1 MSTIGRPIV
10 ITGEVTSSGDLTIEG
25 TVYGRVFV
33 PDGTLVIAAPARVYA
48 DLKAARVL
56 VEGTVRGAIAATY
69 RIELGPTAMVEGDL
83 SADQIA
89 IAEGA
94 RVNGGIDMGTSGR
107 FDSNVADAAAASSS
121 ATPITVIRRL

>member
-1 MSTIGRPIV
+1 MDTIKRPIV

-33 PDGTLVIAAPARVYA
+33 PGTLVIGAPARVYA

-69 RIELGPTAMVEGDL
+69 RIELGPTATVDGDL

-94 RVNGGIDMGTSGR
+94 RVNGGIDMGR
-107 FDSNVADAAAASSS
+107 RALAARVAEYRAGK
-121 ATPITVIRRL
+121 RN

>member
-56 VEGTVRGAIAATY
+56 VEGVVRGAIAATY
-69 RIELGPTAMVEGDL
+69 RIELGPTATVEGDL

-94 RVNGGIDMGTSGR
+94 RVNGGIDMGRRALAARVAEYRAGQGGGR
-107 FDSNVADAAAASSS
+107 KRN
-121 ATPITVIRRL
+121 